1 LIAAG
6 LLAIVTFA
14 APGEALARRVA
25 HRRGA
30 ENDRS
35 HTVADA
41 RDVGFAVSSPDHDHQ
56 QRALV
61 PGSAR
66 PRVEAR
72 SLLAALAAR
81 EPEALVVGIAQ
92 GAPVGR
98 APLTHGDPQSGRPPR
113 LRAPPAR

>member
-25 HRRGA
+25 HQRGA

-56 QRALV
+56 RALV
-61 PGSAR
+61 PESAR

-72 SLLAALAAR
+72 SLLAALAAH

-98 APLTHGDPQSGRPPR
+98 APLMHGDPQAGRLPR